1 MDKIKQLK
9 AELVVIGGGLAGL
22 RAAAA
27 AAEEGVDVLLLTNG
41 PSASPDLSGFS
52 APVGADDSL
61 ELYVS
66 DMEVSAH
73 GINNTKLAKKLA
85 AVSLDEIDY
94 LESLGFEFDKNADSS
109 YNTIQSLGA
118 TVPRL
123 VHYQSK
129 TGVKAMELTRKSA
142 LEHNAR
148 ILSSATALS
157 LLSSGDRLTGVLFYD
172 HRENCAC
179 ACMCKAVVLATG
191 GYGAIQ
197 KFSTYPGNIYGSGY
211 AMAYNAGAQMVDM
224 ELQQFEPCLYVYPPE
239 IKGKVL
245 VTTLLRNGAKL
256 YNGQMHEFMGDYGL
270 TSDNAQKGPLAHAI
284 YSEILAGR
292 ASPHGGIYY
301 DVRELPDKLLFIDSR
316 IFTQP
321 AVNAGLDLHK
331 DLPEVA
337 PGGHTSLGGVKVD
350 ENCRSSIPNLF
361 ACGEVIGGVH
371 GANRLGGNAG
381 AETLVFGRIAGTSAA
396 KFIKGSE
403 YPSEEDYLTSLAGEA
418 ETLLKRLGGVKGSE
432 SVEDICLSILEN
444 MSENAGIF
452 RSEESLSAAD
462 AKFDEIEKKLNEVS
476 INSLDEA
483 LMLYRCE
490 NMLSVG
496 RMAVA
501 ASHLR
506 KESRGVFFRSDYPQ
520 RDDENW
526 LKNIVIRRHNGEMQ
540 LKVCECIKD

>member
-1 MDKIKQLK
+1 MNTIKQFK

-27 AAEEGVDVLLLTNG
+27 AAEEGIDVLLLTNG

-52 APVGADDSL
+52 APVGSADSL
-61 ELYVS
+61 ELYVA
-66 DMEVSAH
+66 DMEASAQ
-73 GINNTKLAKKLA
+73 GINNTRLAKKLA
-85 AVSLDEIDY
+85 AVSLEEIDY
-94 LESLGFEFDKNADSS
+94 LENLGFVFDKNEDGS

-142 LEHNAR
+142 LDHKAR
-148 ILSSATALS
+148 IFNAATAVS
-157 LLSSGDRLTGVLFYD
+157 LLKHGGKLTGVLFYD
-172 HRENCAC
+172 HKENCAC

-211 AMAYNAGAQMVDM
+211 AMAYKAGADMVDM

-245 VTTLLRNGAKL
+245 VTTLIRNGAKL
-256 YNGQMHEFMGDYGL
+256 YNGQMHEFMPDYGL
-270 TSDNAQKGPLAHAI
+270 TADNAQKGPLSRAI

-337 PGGHTSLGGVKVD
+337 PGGHTSLGGVQVD
-350 ENCRSSIPNLF
+350 ENCRSSIDNLF

-381 AETLVFGRIAGTSAA
+381 AETLVFGRIAGKSAA
-396 KFIKGSE
+396 EYAVKNN
-403 YPSEEDYLTSLAGEA
+403 YPSDEEYFTSLAEEA
-418 ETLLKRLGGVKGSE
+418 EILSKRLGGLEGSE
-432 SVEDICLSILEN
+432 SIAEICGSILDN

-452 RSEESLSAAD
+452 RSEESLCAAA
-462 AKFDEIEKKLNEVS
+462 AKFDDIEEKLSKAS
-476 INSLDEA
+476 IDSIDDA

-490 NMLSVG
+490 NMLLVG
-496 RMAVA
+496 RMAVS
-501 ASHLR
+501 ASLMR
-506 KESRGVFFRSDYPQ
+506 KESRGVFYRSDYPQ

-526 LKNIVIRRHNGEMQ
+526 LKNIVIHNNNGNME
-540 LKVCECIKD
+540 LEVCECIKN

>member
-1 MDKIKQLK
+1 MYSIKQLK

-27 AAEEGVDVLLLTNG
+27 AAEEGVEVLLLTNG

-52 APVGADDSL
+52 APVGKNDSL
-61 ELYVS
+61 ELYVA
-66 DMEVSAH
+66 DMEASAQ

-85 AVSLDEIDY
+85 AVSLDEIVY
-94 LESLGFEFDKNADSS
+94 LESLGFVFDKNEDGS

-142 LEHNAR
+142 VEHNAR

-157 LLSSGDRLTGVLFYD
+157 LLSDGNKLTGVLFYD
-172 HRENCAC
+172 HKEKCAC

-197 KFSTYPGNIYGSGY
+197 KFSTYPVNIYGSGY
-211 AMAYNAGAQMVDM
+211 AMAYKAGADMVDM

-270 TSDNAQKGPLAHAI
+270 TSDNAQKGPLARAI

-292 ASPHGGIYY
+292 TSPHGGIYY

-321 AVNAGLDLHK
+321 AVNAGMDLHK

-337 PGGHTSLGGVKVD
+337 PGGHTSLGGVYVD
-350 ENCRSSIPNLF
+350 ENCQSSIPNLF

-381 AETLVFGRIAGTSAA
+381 AETLVFGRIAGKSAA
-396 KFIKGSE
+396 DFIKTST
-403 YPSEEDYLTSLAGEA
+403 YPQIEDFENSLTKESTE
-418 ETLLKRLGGVKGSE
+418 LLKRLNGIEGTE
-432 SVEDICLSILEN
+432 SVEDICISILDN
-444 MSENAGIF
+444 MSDNAGIF
-452 RSEESLSAAD
+452 RSEESLNIAN
-462 AKFDEIEKKLNEVS
+462 AKFDEIEERLGKVS
-476 INSLDEA
+476 INSVDDA

-490 NMLSVG
+490 NMLLVG

-501 ASHLR
+501 ASLMR
-506 KESRGVFFRSDYPQ
+506 KESRGVFYRSDYPQ

-526 LKNIVIRRHNGEMQ
+526 LKNIVIHNRDNSME
-540 LKVCECIKD
+540 LEVCECIKK

>member
-1 MDKIKQLK
+1 MNTIKQFK

-27 AAEEGVDVLLLTNG
+27 AAEEGIDVLLLTNG

-52 APVGADDSL
+52 APVGSADSL
-61 ELYVS
+61 ELYVA
-66 DMEVSAH
+66 DMEASAQ
-73 GINNTKLAKKLA
+73 GINNTRLAKKLA
-85 AVSLDEIDY
+85 AVSLEEIDY
-94 LESLGFEFDKNADSS
+94 LENLGFVFDKNEDGS

-142 LEHNAR
+142 LDHKAR
-148 ILSSATALS
+148 IFNAATAVS
-157 LLSSGDRLTGVLFYD
+157 LLNHGGKLTGVLFYD
-172 HRENCAC
+172 HKENCAC
-179 ACMCKAVVLATG
+179 ACMCKALVLATG

-211 AMAYNAGAQMVDM
+211 AMAYKAGADMVDM

-245 VTTLLRNGAKL
+245 VTTLIRNGAKL
-256 YNGQMHEFMGDYGL
+256 YNGQMHEFMPDYGL
-270 TSDNAQKGPLAHAI
+270 TADNAQKGPLSRAI

-301 DVRELPDKLLFIDSR
+301 DVRKLPDKLLFIDSR

-337 PGGHTSLGGVKVD
+337 PGGHTSLGGVQVD
-350 ENCRSSIPNLF
+350 ENCRSSIDNLF

-381 AETLVFGRIAGTSAA
+381 AETLVFGRIAGKSAA
-396 KFIKGSE
+396 EYAGQNN
-403 YPSEEDYLTSLAGEA
+403 YPSDEEYFTSLAEEA
-418 ETLLKRLGGVKGSE
+418 EILLKRLGGLEGSE
-432 SVEDICLSILEN
+432 SIAEICGAILEN

-452 RSEESLSAAD
+452 RSEESLCAAA
-462 AKFDEIEKKLNEVS
+462 AKFDDIEEKLNKAS
-476 INSLDEA
+476 IDSIDDA

-490 NMLSVG
+490 NMLLVG
-496 RMAVA
+496 RMAVS
-501 ASHLR
+501 ASLLR
-506 KESRGVFFRSDYPQ
+506 KESRGVFYRSDYPQ

-526 LKNIVIRRHNGEMQ
+526 LKNIVIHNNNGNME
-540 LKVCECIKD
+540 LEVCECIKN

>member
-27 AAEEGVDVLLLTNG
+27 AAEEGIDVLLLTNG

-66 DMEVSAH
+66 DMEASAQ
-73 GINNTKLAKKLA
+73 GINNTKLARKLA

-94 LESLGFEFDKNADSS
+94 LESLGFEFDKNADGS

-129 TGVKAMELTRKSA
+129 TGVKAMELARKSA
-142 LEHNAR
+142 VEHNAR

-157 LLSSGDRLTGVLFYD
+157 LLSSEGKLTGVLFYD

-211 AMAYNAGAQMVDM
+211 AMAYNAGAEMVDM

-270 TSDNAQKGPLAHAI
+270 TSDNAQKGPLARAI

-292 ASPHGGIYY
+292 ATH
-301 DVRELPDKLLFIDSR
+301 
-316 IFTQP
+316 
-321 AVNAGLDLHK
+321 
-331 DLPEVA
+331 
-337 PGGHTSLGGVKVD
+337 
-350 ENCRSSIPNLF
+350 
-361 ACGEVIGGVH
+361 
-371 GANRLGGNAG
+371 
-381 AETLVFGRIAGTSAA
+381 
-396 KFIKGSE
+396 
-403 YPSEEDYLTSLAGEA
+403 
-418 ETLLKRLGGVKGSE
+418 
-432 SVEDICLSILEN
+432 
-444 MSENAGIF
+444 
-452 RSEESLSAAD
+452 
-462 AKFDEIEKKLNEVS
+462 
-476 INSLDEA
+476 
-483 LMLYRCE
+483 
-490 NMLSVG
+490 
-496 RMAVA
+496 
-501 ASHLR
+501 
-506 KESRGVFFRSDYPQ
+506 
-520 RDDENW
+520 
-526 LKNIVIRRHNGEMQ
+526 
-540 LKVCECIKD
+540 